1 MVRPFGGGHAG
12 AVPATFDP
20 AWGVLAEQAEAEFMY
35 RLNDDASAASKRALG
50 MDAVRIGGG
59 VLTLMTH
66 DPTGGYWNKAIGLGL
81 TEPLTAG
88 TVDEVLRL
96 GTAHAVPALAFQVA
110 PHARPAD
117 WQRLLEERGLA
128 PGLLFVKYFGPIP
141 DPGPDHTD
149 LRIDQLGPEHAAEY
163 GRVIRTGF
171 DMPPDPAMEAWFAEA
186 PTYGDDW
193 VTYGAW
199 AGDDLAAVANL
210 FVHGDVATLSGAATL
225 PQFRRRGAQSAL
237 MAARIREGAARGCPW
252 LSTETWPESPGNP
265 NPSQHNMRQL
275 GLTELYVRQNWV
287 FKPVRTP

>member
-1 MVRPFGGGHAG
+1 MP
-12 AVPATFDP
+12 TSYDP
-20 AWGVLAEQAEAEFMY
+20 AWGVLAEQAEAEFMF
-35 RLNDDASAASKRALG
+35 RFNHDASPQSKRALG

-59 VLTLMTH
+59 VLTLMTN
-66 DPTGGYWNKAIGLGL
+66 DPVGGYWNKAIGLGL
-81 TEPLTAG
+81 DQPLTPE

-96 GTAHAVPALAFQVA
+96 ARERAVPALAFQVA
-110 PHARPAD
+110 PHARPDD
-117 WQRLLEERGLA
+117 WPRLLEERGLM
-128 PGLLFVKYFGPIP
+128 PGSPFVKYFGPIP
-141 DPGPDHTD
+141 DPGPDRTD
-149 LRIDQLGPEHAAEY
+149 LRICRLGADQAAEY

-171 DMPPDPAMEAWFAEA
+171 GMPPDAAMEAWFAEV
-186 PTYGDDW
+186 PSFGDDW

-225 PQFRRRGAQSAL
+225 PAFRRRGAQSAL
-237 MAARIREGAARGCPW
+237 MTARIREGAARGCTW

-287 FKPVRTP
+287 FQPPR